1 MHVYREV
8 RERIQKKDPKGF
20 ELLKKGNNY
29 NLISLLIQSKGGKCM
44 TIDNK
49 YMYMF
54 NLLHVILYCIC
65 CFMNYE
71 PIFIWKKNEFINSLH
86 DDMIRID
93 SGGFLRHNT
102 YL

>member
-8 RERIQKKDPKGF
+8 RERIQILYKKKDPKGF
-20 ELLKKGNNY
+20 KLLKKGNNY

-54 NLLHVILYCIC
+54 NLLTCDFVLHML
-65 CFMNYE
+65 FYE
-71 PIFIWKKNEFINSLH
+71 L
-86 DDMIRID
+86 
-93 SGGFLRHNT
+93 
-102 YL
+102 